1 MKVWLLPAF
10 LAFVLWGIWGF
21 IPKLTTQ
28 YISPTSAIIF
38 EVVGGMIVGIL
49 VLFLVGFKP
58 EIHSKGIGLAVST
71 GILGL
76 LGALCYLIAVSKGK
90 VSVVVTVTALY
101 PIVSI
106 GLAYVILKEP
116 ISLKEGLGIIL
127 AFIAIILFSV

>member
-58 EIHSKGIGLAVST
+58 EIHPKGIGLAVST

-127 AFIAIILFSV
+127 AFIAIMLFSV